1 MFYNVCSSI
10 FWYQILAWIWGKCSV
25 KWSSCLHGSDRN
37 QTAANQQCFSPLI
50 SVQEYQIC
58 YIFLLLSLCSYIVKS
73 EIFVSSDVPLNFRDT
88 YYLTAYFL
96 NLMLFF
102 HFFPILSL
110 VWKSWCH
117 MCLCLERCKH
127 VVQDDEDMSD
137 VHLFWTFT
145 LCYNTWLLAL
155 NRRLASEQ
163 HHCFIFCSQS
173 IFCWPI
179 IIR

>member
-1 MFYNVCSSI
+1 MVKFNLIFYNVSSSI

-73 EIFVSSDVPLNFRDT
+73 EVFVSSDVPLNFRDT

-110 VWKSWCH
+110 VWKSWCR
-117 MCLCLERCKH
+117 MCLFWRDVNMLYMMKICL
-127 VVQDDEDMSD
+127 MS
-137 VHLFWTFT
+137 TFSEHSHCATT
-145 LCYNTWLLAL
+145 LGC
-155 NRRLASEQ
+155 
-163 HHCFIFCSQS
+163 
-173 IFCWPI
+173 
-179 IIR
+179 